1 MGRISRGWELTKQSW
16 DVLKSDMSLVWFP
29 ILASIF
35 AILAAAAIWV
45 PTALTAGMFDNRTV
59 NEQKAVLYTAGAAT
73 AFVSTVITIFFNVA
87 LAACAVRSM
96 RGEDTKVGEGIKAAM
111 SRIGPILGW
120 SLVATTVNLVLR
132 AFEERVPLAGR
143 IAVWIAGATWAI
155 ATFFVIP
162 VVALEGTGPVRSL
175 ERSATIVKA
184 RWGEG
189 ATGAATIGVVTFLLT
204 LLVAVVGAVG
214 AVVLVNAGLPLVGYA
229 IMAVAVLAVIGI
241 SIVSTTLTQ
250 IFRVAVYEFAVSGQ
264 TPGGFD
270 GAMLQAAFHGHRH
283 PA

>member
-16 DVLKSDMSLVWFP
+16 EVLKRDMSLMWFP
-29 ILASIF
+29 ILASVF

-45 PTALTAGMFDNRTV
+45 PTAITEGVFDDQTA
-59 NEQKAVLYTAGAAT
+59 NEQNAVFYIAT
-73 AFVSTVITIFFNVA
+73 AAAAYVSTVITIFFNVA

-96 RGEDTKVGEGIKAAM
+96 RGEDTKVSEGIKAAM
-111 SRIGPILGW
+111 ARIGPILGW
-120 SLVATTVNLVLR
+120 SLVATTVNLILR
-132 AFEERVPLAGR
+132 ALEERVPLAGR

-175 ERSATIVKA
+175 ERSAKIVKA

-189 ATGAATIGVVTFLLT
+189 ATGAATIGVVTFLVT
-204 LLVAVVGAVG
+204 LLVVAVGAVG
-214 AVVLVNAGLPLVGYA
+214 SIVVVDAGLPWVGYA
-229 IMAVAVLAVIGI
+229 IMAAAVLAVIGI
-241 SIVSTTLTQ
+241 SIVSSTLTQ
-250 IFRVAVYEFAVSGQ
+250 IFRVALYEFAVSGQ

-270 GAMLQAAFHGHRH
+270 GPMLQAAFKPHR
-283 PA
+283 A